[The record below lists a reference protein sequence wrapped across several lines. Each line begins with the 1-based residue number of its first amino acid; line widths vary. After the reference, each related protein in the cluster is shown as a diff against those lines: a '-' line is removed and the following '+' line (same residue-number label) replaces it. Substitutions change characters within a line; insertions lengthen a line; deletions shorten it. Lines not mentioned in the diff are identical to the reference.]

1 MTQVN
6 MVFFLQ
12 CVLSSLVTFYLYIL
26 TFIYMHSFTFSPFVH
41 AQCAPNISMLKN
53 EDDTFKYDD
62 AKVGYVEVSNG
73 PHQGTKDY
81 EYNSIQT
88 AVYHLSKFGFVHPVK
103 SITFFLMIFDNYF
116 TIFWKQFLGHCV
128 VKFTSENAM
137 NV

>member
-1 MTQVN
+1 
-6 MVFFLQ
+6 
-12 CVLSSLVTFYLYIL
+12 
-26 TFIYMHSFTFSPFVH
+26 
-41 AQCAPNISMLKN
+41 MLKN

-116 TIFWKQFLGHCV
+116 TIFWK
-128 VKFTSENAM
+128 
-137 NV
+137 